1 MLGTAFNVMAY
12 QEERQTEVALLQGK
26 VSFNVA
32 DKTYMLVPGEIV
44 TLDRE
49 SGQAIVR
56 KGDVEAIVDWKA
68 GRFNFEDMPLEKLTQ
83 RLARWYG
90 VSFVF
95 EDDMVKELRF
105 SGAVTKYRTLDYV
118 LDMISKTT
126 DVEFGLQQGKVVAS
140 LKK

>member
-1 MLGTAFNVMAY
+1 M
-12 QEERQTEVALLQGK
+12 
-26 VSFNVA
+26 
-32 DKTYMLVPGEIV
+32 
-44 TLDRE
+44 
-49 SGQAIVR
+49 
-56 KGDVEAIVDWKA
+56 DWIA

-83 RLARWYG
+83 RLARWNG